1 MTATPRD
8 GMLGRLHAAV
18 GGPAQLRVI
27 GLLSGA
33 LALAAADQ
41 TIAGAVAPDL
51 KAQLQVDN
59 TKIGLL
65 VTATSLMAAVT
76 TLPFGVLAD
85 RTARVRLLALCVMVW
100 SVAVTLAGFAG
111 SYSTLL
117 AAQVLLG
124 ASVGAANPIVAS
136 LVGDLFASGS
146 RGRALGFILAGE
158 FAGAASGLMI
168 AGEVAA
174 VWSWRWSFW
183 VLAAVGPALAAVL
196 VWRLPEPER
205 GAQVHGLGPEASAGQ
220 AAARSQLGVAIRRN
234 GIRPRPGRVLAV
246 DPTGQSLGWAIRY
259 VLTVPTNIVIIVASA
274 LGYFYVAGLQTFAVV
289 YLRGKFDLSQ
299 ELATALLVVIGAG
312 VILGILVTGHLSD
325 RLIGRGHA
333 GARPMVGGACF
344 LAAVLLFTPGYLLTG
359 LVAAMPLLLL
369 GAAALGGVNP
379 PLDAARLD
387 VVHFRMWGRA
397 ESVRT
402 FCQNLIKAG
411 APLLFGFLSTRLAAP
426 GEASDAVQ
434 GGGAVGL
441 NRTFLI
447 LLVVFA
453 AAGAV
458 LLLARRAY
466 TRDVATA
473 MASED
478 ATAVPGAPDS
488 PGQPDPGSRR
498 SRTDRQVTHPSSD
511 SNSEM
516 STGTGV

>member
-1 MTATPRD
+1 
-8 GMLGRLHAAV
+8 
-18 GGPAQLRVI
+18 
-27 GLLSGA
+27 
-33 LALAAADQ
+33 
-41 TIAGAVAPDL
+41 
-51 KAQLQVDN
+51 VDN

-65 VTATSLMAAVT
+65 VTATSLMAAAT

-85 RTARVRLLALCVMVW
+85 RTARVRLLALCVTAW
-100 SVAVTLAGFAG
+100 SASVTVAGFAD
-111 SYSTLL
+111 SYALLL
-117 AAQVLLG
+117 AAQILLG

-136 LVGDLFASGS
+136 LVGDLFPSGS

-174 VWSWRWSFW
+174 IWSWRWSFW
-183 VLAAVGPALAAVL
+183 VLAAVGPLLAAAL
-196 VWRLPEPER
+196 VWRLPEPRR
-205 GAQVHGLGPEASAGQ
+205 GAQLRKAGPEASAGQ
-220 AAARSQLGVAIRRN
+220 VVARSQLADAIRRS
-234 GIRPRPGRVLAV
+234 GIRPRTGRVLTV

-259 VLTVPTNIVIIVASA
+259 VLTVPTNLVIIVASA

-312 VILGILVTGHLSD
+312 VILGILATGHLSD
-325 RLIGRGHA
+325 RLISRGRA

-344 LAAVLLFTPGYLLTG
+344 LAAVLVFTPGYLVPG
-359 LVAAMPLLLL
+359 LMAAMPLLFL

-411 APLLFGFLSTRLAAP
+411 APLLFGYLSTRLAAP
-426 GEASDAVQ
+426 GESKDAVQ

-441 NRTFLI
+441 NRTFL
-447 LLVVFA
+447 LLQVVFV

-478 ATAVPGAPDS
+478 ATATPGVAGYPGAPGRPNS
-488 PGQPDPGSRR
+488 GSRR
-498 SRTDRQVTHPSSD
+498 SRTDRHVTHPSSD